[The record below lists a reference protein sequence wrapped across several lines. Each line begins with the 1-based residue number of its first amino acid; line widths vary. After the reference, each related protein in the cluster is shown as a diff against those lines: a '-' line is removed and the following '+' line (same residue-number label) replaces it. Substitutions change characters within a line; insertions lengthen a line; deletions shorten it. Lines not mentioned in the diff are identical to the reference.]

1 MVRYDLRS
9 ASRTLRIR
17 KMSIENGRD
26 IAELFRRVNNLM
38 RIGKV
43 VDVDYEFACAR
54 VQIGKNTTAFL
65 PWLVPST
72 ATWFPLK
79 NGEQVIVLSPNG
91 DLGMA
96 VILPALYQSAK
107 PAPSKD
113 QEKIVIVADIEQMG
127 SKTMTGALHAEKDIS
142 TALNINADANV
153 NCGGDIAASGE
164 VTGKGVELSTH
175 SHQFQYVGAGQGAT
189 PQSGTTQKP
198 S

>member
-1 MVRYDLRS
+1 
-9 ASRTLRIR
+9 
-17 KMSIENGRD
+17 MSIEQGRD

-43 VDVDYEFACAR
+43 VEVDYTSARAR
-54 VQIGKNTTAFL
+54 VQIGKNTTDFL

-79 NGEQVIVLSPNG
+79 SGEQVVVLSPNG

-96 VILPALYQSAK
+96 VILPALYQTEK

-113 QEKIVIVADIEQMG
+113 DAKIVVIADIEQTG
-127 SKTMTGALHAEKDIS
+127 NKTMTGTLHADKDIS
-142 TALNINADANV
+142 TASNINADAKITAK
-153 NCGGDIAASGE
+153 GDISASGE
-164 VTGKGVELSTH
+164 VTGKGVALSAH
-175 SHQFQYVGAGQGAT
+175 KHQFNYVGAGQGAT
-189 PQSGTTQKP
+189 PQTATTQKP

>member
-1 MVRYDLRS
+1 
-9 ASRTLRIR
+9 
-17 KMSIENGRD
+17 MSIENGRD

-43 VDVDYEFACAR
+43 AEVDYASAR
-54 VQIGKNTTAFL
+54 ASVQIGKNTTTFL

-79 NGEQVIVLSPNG
+79 NGEQVVVLSPNG

-113 QEKIVIVADIEQMG
+113 QEKVVIVADIEQTG
-127 SKTMTGALHAEKDIS
+127 SKIMTGSLHVEKDIS
-142 TALNINADANV
+142 TESKIAAK
-153 NCGGDIAASGE
+153 GDITASGE

>member
-1 MVRYDLRS
+1 
-9 ASRTLRIR
+9 
-17 KMSIENGRD
+17 MSIENGRD
-26 IAELFRRVNNLM
+26 IAELFRRVNNLI

-43 VDVDYEFACAR
+43 AEVDYTSARAR

-79 NGEQVIVLSPNG
+79 NGEQVVVLSPNG

-96 VILPALYQSAK
+96 VILPALYQSTK

-113 QEKIVIVADIEQMG
+113 EKKVVIVADIEQTG
-127 SKTMTGALHAEKDIS
+127 SKIMTGSLHVEKDIS
-142 TALNINADANV
+142 TESNINADANM
-153 NCGGDIAASGE
+153 NSGGDIVASGE
-164 VTGKGVELSTH
+164 VIGKGVELSTH
-175 SHQFQYVGAGQGAT
+175 SHPFQYVGAGQGAT
-189 PQSGTTQKP
+189 PQSGATQKP